1 MKIYFLVRLQAE
13 NYIYF
18 AQHAENLGSKNASRR
33 RKKFKT
39 VKKALFEGKCDLGYF
54 LCMKRMRCGQNQ
66 FL

>member
-18 AQHAENLGSKNASRR
+18 AQLFFLFWSKNASRR

-39 VKKALFEGKCDLGYF
+39 VKKALFEGKCDDRIF
-54 LCMKRMRCGQNQ
+54 V
-66 FL
+66 